1 MSGLVRLAELKP
13 PEGAHARVWRLY
25 SEGRKPLPLYI
36 YRLEGYWWA
45 TTVPGEV
52 RLRLGGATAIAV
64 AAETPQEA
72 ADALWRLL
80 DALGIEI
87 EYPVLAGLA

>member
-13 PEGAHARVWRLY
+13 EGAQSVWRLY
-25 SEGRKPLPLYI
+25 SESGKPLPLCMY
-36 YRLEGYWWA
+36 YRQYWWA
-45 TTVPGEV
+45 ATVPGEA
-52 RLRLGGATAIAV
+52 RLRLGGAAAIAV
-64 AAETPQEA
+64 AADTPQEA

-87 EYPVLAGLA
+87 EYPALAGPA

>member
-13 PEGAHARVWRLY
+13 PEGAQSVWRLY
-25 SEGRKPLPLYI
+25 SESEKPLPLYI
-36 YRLEGYWWA
+36 HRLGGYWWA
-45 TTVPGEV
+45 ATVPGEA
-52 RLRLGGATAIAV
+52 RLRLGGAAAIAV

-72 ADALWRLL
+72 ADAVWRLL

-87 EYPVLAGLA
+87 EYPALAGPA